1 MRNAKML
8 YRGFGNDDE
17 KMTLRREQGIENFAA
32 EEQLQGFR
40 KQLRKKVKQA
50 KHINNLNGETIFRAM
65 KWPNSTR
72 KYTTPPIQKLD
83 GSLDTSNKDK
93 QATLKQVLLTPT
105 IHGGA
110 SSNQQIS

>member
-1 MRNAKML
+1 M
-8 YRGFGNDDE
+8 
-17 KMTLRREQGIENFAA
+17 
-32 EEQLQGFR
+32 
-40 KQLRKKVKQA
+40 
-50 KHINNLNGETIFRAM
+50 NNLNGETIFRPM

-105 IHGGA
+105 IHGRA